1 MKSNDWNLDI
11 RTVIIIRF
19 IITKEKIMEE
29 IILKEINKLLNKY
42 GVSNHFDKVIYDRIK
57 KNEYL
62 RKMIRFEIEFA
73 INEELKK

>member
-1 MKSNDWNLDI
+1 
-11 RTVIIIRF
+11 
-19 IITKEKIMEE
+19 MEE

-57 KNEYL
+57 NNEYL
-62 RKMIRFEIEFA
+62 KKMIRFEIEFA